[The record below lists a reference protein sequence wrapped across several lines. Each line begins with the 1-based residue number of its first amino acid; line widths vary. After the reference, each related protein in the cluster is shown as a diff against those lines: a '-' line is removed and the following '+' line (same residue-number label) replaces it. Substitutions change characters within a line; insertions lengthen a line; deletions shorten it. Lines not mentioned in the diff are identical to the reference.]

1 MSIIKSY
8 EQDHSD
14 GCTMP
19 DVLGLDDLWIWLVLG
34 DDLHDPLLVV
44 LGGEHLIEPVVALL
58 LVEKV
63 DELVG
68 GEGLRLGEALEQ
80 LLNVSPQ
87 GELYFKCLYLIK

>member
-1 MSIIKSY
+1 
-8 EQDHSD
+8 
-14 GCTMP
+14 MP

-44 LGGEHLIEPVVALL
+44 LGVEHLIEPVVALL

-80 LLNVSPQ
+80 LLDVSPQ
-87 GELYFKCLYLIK
+87 GELYLKCLYLIK